1 MKLISNTVEQR
12 VDTEEEAVGLINAYR
27 TKADE
32 EGYIVKSSTYSRK
45 EKKKKGEVID
55 EGYLVKITMIFNSFW
70 EEV

>member
-27 TKADE
+27 TKTDE
-32 EGYIVKSSTYSRK
+32 DGYTVKSSTYSRK

-55 EGYLVKITMIFNSFW
+55 EGYLVKITMVFNSFW